1 MRLQLAICCLQAIEF
16 VQMQQDDELWDLLI
30 ALALSQA
37 PLTGRLLIHGQIIWH
52 APNAASRL
60 PSYARANS

>member
-1 MRLQLAICCLQAIEF
+1 MSIHDNIHPKICCLQAIEF

-37 PLTGRLLIHGQIIWH
+37 PLTGL
-52 APNAASRL
+52 
-60 PSYARANS
+60 SYPVLD